1 MLLTGGKAMEHHVIE
16 WGQLVV
22 LYLFLAGI
30 SAGTFV
36 ASVFAAYADPE
47 RYKNIVR
54 MGSYLTPI
62 PVSIGCAILLL
73 DLGRPFHF
81 YNLYTTIQWTSP
93 MSIGS
98 WLLAIFIIVSSIRAY
113 TFFPE
118 SWKIVKLPHEGK
130 IQTATGLIGLPIAL
144 GVGIYTGILLGAIP
158 ARPFWNTPLLAELFL
173 FSALST
179 GVATLLLICS
189 LNPMGSPTNI
199 KGHEHKFLL
208 SFDII
213 LISIEI
219 FIIIPIILHSQLSTL
234 SIRESISVILG
245 GPYTVLFWVGTVLC
259 GLLIPLAIELFEM
272 YPAFVKK
279 VHGSWNPVLGVL
291 SSVMIITGGFL
302 LRYVVTYGGQMSGM
316 IE

>member
-1 MLLTGGKAMEHHVIE
+1 MEHFLIE

-22 LYLFLAGI
+22 FYLFLAGI
-30 SAGTFV
+30 SAGAFV
-36 ASVFAAYADPE
+36 TSVFAFHVDPD
-47 RYKNIVR
+47 RYKNIAR
-54 MGSYLTPI
+54 MGAFIAPV
-62 PVSIGCAILLL
+62 PVSIGCALLL
-73 DLGRPFHF
+73 FDLGRPLHF
-81 YNLYTTIQWTSP
+81 YNLYRTLQWTSP

-98 WLLAIFIIVSSIRAY
+98 WLLAIFIMIGAVRAY

-118 SWKIVKLPHEGK
+118 AWKIVKLPFEHR
-130 IQTATGLIGLPIAL
+130 IRSVTALTGLPIAL

-189 LNPMGSPTNI
+189 LNPLQGPAES
-199 KGHEHKFLL
+199 KREEHKFLL
-208 SFDII
+208 SFDVV
-213 LISIEI
+213 LITIEL

-234 SIRESISVILG
+234 SIRESIHVILG
-245 GPYTVLFWVGTVLC
+245 GAFTSLFWIGTVLF
-259 GLLIPLAIELFEM
+259 GLLVPLAIELFEVF
-272 YPAFVKK
+272 PAFVRK
-279 VHGSWNPVLGVL
+279 VHTKWNPVLGVL
-291 SSVMIITGGFL
+291 SSLLIIVGGYL

>member
-1 MLLTGGKAMEHHVIE
+1 MEEHVIE

-22 LYLFLAGI
+22 FYLFLAGM

-36 ASVFAAYADPE
+36 SSVFAAYADPE

-54 MGSYLTPI
+54 MGSYLSPI
-62 PVSIGCAILLL
+62 PVSIGCALLLL

-81 YNLYTTIQWTSP
+81 YNLYLTVQWTSP

-98 WLLAIFIIVSSIRAY
+98 WLLAIFIMIASIRAY

-118 SWKIVKLPHEGK
+118 SWKIVKLPFEKK

-158 ARPFWNTPLLAELFL
+158 ARPFWNTPLFAELFL

-189 LNPMGSPTNI
+189 LNPMRSPTNI

-208 SFDII
+208 SFDIV

-234 SIRESISVILG
+234 SIRESIHVILG
-245 GPYTVLFWVGTVLC
+245 GPYTLLFWVGTVLF
-259 GLLIPLAIELFEM
+259 GLLIPLAIELFEL
-272 YPAFVKK
+272 YPVFRKK
-279 VHGSWNPVLGVL
+279 MHRDWSPVLGVV
-291 SSVMIITGGFL
+291 SSVLIITGGFL
-302 LRYVVTYGGQMSGM
+302 LRYVVTFGGQMTGM

>member
-1 MLLTGGKAMEHHVIE
+1 MENHVIE

-22 LYLFLAGI
+22 FYLFLAGM

-36 ASVFAAYADPE
+36 TSVFAAYADPE

-54 MGSYLTPI
+54 MGSFISPI
-62 PVSIGCAILLL
+62 PVSVGCAILLL

-81 YNLYTTIQWTSP
+81 YNLYRTVQWTSP

-98 WLLAIFIIVSSIRAY
+98 WLLAIFIVISSIRAY

-118 SWKIVKLPHEGK
+118 QWKIVKLPFEARIRG
-130 IQTATGLIGLPIAL
+130 ATGLVGLPIAL

-189 LNPMGSPTNI
+189 LNPMRSPEST
-199 KGHEHKFLL
+199 KSHEHKFLL
-208 SFDII
+208 SFDIV
-213 LISIEI
+213 LITIEI
-219 FIIIPIILHSQLSTL
+219 FIIIPIILHSQLSAL
-234 SIRESISVILG
+234 SIRESIFVILG
-245 GPYTVLFWVGTVLC
+245 GPYTVVFWVGTVLC
-259 GLLIPLAIELFEM
+259 GLLVPLAIELFEM
-272 YPAFVKK
+272 SPNFMKK
-279 VHGSWNPVLGVL
+279 AQTHWNPVLGVT
-291 SSVMIITGGFL
+291 SSVLIIIGGFL
-302 LRYVVTYGGQMSGM
+302 LRYVVTYGGQLSGM